1 MDRESIKEAFFQLKT
16 RDDVASILGIS
27 ERSLRYFL
35 YKIRPENMYHI
46 FKVPKKDGA
55 TREIA
60 APEKRLKKIQ
70 RKLADV
76 LSAVYEPRVCA
87 YGFITEKSNIGNAA
101 QHVKKSLVFNID
113 LKDFF
118 SQIHFGRVRGIK
130 VHVCMTPTILNYQ
143 KLNGVIELCLQLG
156 VSCFNLSQF
165 VPVGRGSVE
174 LDLPPI
180 AWKQIMHIWKEKN

>member
-35 YKIRPENMYHI
+35 YKIRPENMYHT

-76 LSAVYEPRVCA
+76 LSAVYSGDRK
-87 YGFITEKSNIGNAA
+87 YKNAQQGVLWDA
-101 QHVKKSLVFNID
+101 GPI
-113 LKDFF
+113 FF
-118 SQIHFGRVRGIK
+118 
-130 VHVCMTPTILNYQ
+130 
-143 KLNGVIELCLQLG
+143 
-156 VSCFNLSQF
+156 
-165 VPVGRGSVE
+165 
-174 LDLPPI
+174 
-180 AWKQIMHIWKEKN
+180 

>member
-35 YKIRPENMYHI
+35 YKIRPENMYHT

-60 APEKRLKKIQ
+60 APEKRLKMIQ

-76 LSAVYEPRVCA
+76 LSAVYEPKVCA

-113 LKDFF
+113 FGFREIHDGSDQKQMADEYKRKAKEYEVDYPITACFLKRMSDYYA
-118 SQIHFGRVRGIK
+118 STGHEDYLRS
-130 VHVCMTPTILNYQ
+130 
-143 KLNGVIELCLQLG
+143 ELGYL
-156 VSCFNLSQF
+156 
-165 VPVGRGSVE
+165 
-174 LDLPPI
+174 
-180 AWKQIMHIWKEKN
+180 